1 MFLKSFLNVELSN
14 NNHYNCDFT
23 MWRHYSF
30 LKQAVVY
37 SLWCSPGALIE
48 GNELHSQQCCQHV
61 HSGLLTGKES
71 LYQWSESFF
80 AQLKPQFKHLPTLL
94 LTTIMQIMYIV
105 SFISICKSP
114 HPPNQ
119 VILNLSMGKYLI
131 HSFYNEKKTR
141 LISLHWV

>member
-61 HSGLLTGKES
+61 HSGLLTGKENI
-71 LYQWSESFF
+71 YQWSESFL
-80 AQLKPQFKHLPTLL
+80 AQLKPQFKHLPSLL
-94 LTTIMQIMYIV
+94 LMTIMQIMYIV
-105 SFISICKSP
+105 YVCVNLPIPQIREFWIWVWGNTSFILFIMK
-114 HPPNQ
+114 
-119 VILNLSMGKYLI
+119 
-131 HSFYNEKKTR
+131 KKTQ